1 MTTGK
6 GVTGI
11 EYNQENSRTVSYSIL
26 LFLLCRVEAGGGCGV
41 GVTTNEK
48 RRQK

>member
-26 LFLLCRVEAGGGCGV
+26 LFILCRVEAGGCCEV
-41 GVTTNEK
+41 GMTTKNERWK
-48 RRQK
+48 K